1 MTSVHTWRVPS
12 PSACSPFRSD
22 TCGKGLWEQPQLAG
36 HSCIPPCLPAQ
47 APPAPSCSV
56 AVTGLTSC
64 PHSTSVGHEP
74 LLGWQLWAPGPRATM
89 EPPPPIK
96 LPPPRC
102 SQLAGLA
109 DRERAG
115 CLACG
120 GQACRQTT
128 HKTRD
133 QMEAAGPEKRQ
144 SAGQW
149 DWKGGPLPSF
159 HL

>member
-1 MTSVHTWRVPS
+1 MHTWRVPS
-12 PSACSPFRSD
+12 PSASSPFRSD